1 MPDQD
6 DTPQPDQPQDL
17 ANGPHVLPPEAVAAP
32 DDDVTGG
39 LSGDE
44 EGLTGVP
51 HPDESADAA
60 LSEGDLAR
68 LRASNVDAGVYEL
81 RLAMDESACA
91 DCLVPDPTLVSI
103 ATDALQ
109 RRGVPV
115 ASMSVLRPAA
125 HA

>member
-1 MPDQD
+1 MSAQ
-6 DTPQPDQPQDL
+6 
-17 ANGPHVLPPEAVAAP
+17 AEAEQELNAML
-32 DDDVTGG
+32 DEGVTAQ
-39 LSGDE
+39 LVD
-44 EGLTGVP
+44 
-51 HPDESADAA
+51 
-60 LSEGDLAR
+60 
-68 LRASNVDAGVYEL
+68 VDAGVYEL